1 MKDFI
6 DLEGDVQ
13 PEINELEG
21 IGMDRAETPKPK
33 KTKAKKQSKPTLDE
47 KVISMY
53 PQFNENQIASMLQ
66 IHKHEVIEIL
76 EK

>member
-1 MKDFI
+1 ME
-6 DLEGDVQ
+6 DLDN
-13 PEINELEG
+13 IEG
-21 IGMDRAETPKPK
+21 IGMDRIETPKPK
-33 KTKAKKQSKPTLDE
+33 KTKAKKASKPTLDE

-66 IHKHEVIEIL
+66 IHKHKVIEIL

>member
-1 MKDFI
+1 MENLDNI
-6 DLEGDVQ
+6 EGV
-13 PEINELEG
+13 
-21 IGMDRAETPKPK
+21 GMDRVETPTPK
-33 KTKAKKQSKPTLDE
+33 KAKAKKASKPTLDE

-66 IHKHEVIEIL
+66 IHKHEVIAIL